1 MENFIEYINQFEEF
15 STEQI
20 DFVQQKASYL
30 DLKKDEYF
38 IEAGRVFKSVGI
50 ILEGIMRICYFD
62 NKGNEI
68 TKIFLEPVHLLLGME
83 NVPSSEYIQAITDC
97 KMLVFKLEDWK
108 EINQV
113 IPNWEG
119 MVQKS
124 ERSALIKKLRLVSPL
139 VSQDASTRYKEFLI
153 KYPLLANKI
162 PLAYI
167 ASYIGITQQ
176 SLSRIRKNIR

>member
-1 MENFIEYINQFEEF
+1 MNNFIEYINQFEEF

-68 TKIFLEPVHLLLGME
+68 TKIF
-83 NVPSSEYIQAITDC
+83 
-97 KMLVFKLEDWK
+97 
-108 EINQV
+108 
-113 IPNWEG
+113 
-119 MVQKS
+119 
-124 ERSALIKKLRLVSPL
+124 
-139 VSQDASTRYKEFLI
+139 
-153 KYPLLANKI
+153 
-162 PLAYI
+162 
-167 ASYIGITQQ
+167 
-176 SLSRIRKNIR
+176 